1 MQQGQNL
8 NKQIFIHM
16 KKFAKSIVKGIL
28 LIAMMTGFVCV
39 IGESDDLVTQIIWTS
54 SWIAEIAI
62 CSVALTRLFPED
74 FKGEEEV

>member
-1 MQQGQNL
+1 
-8 NKQIFIHM
+8 M
-16 KKFAKSIVKGIL
+16 KKFTKSIVKGIL

-39 IGESDDLVTQIIWTS
+39 IGESDDMVTQIIWTS

-74 FKGEEEV
+74 FKEEEDV